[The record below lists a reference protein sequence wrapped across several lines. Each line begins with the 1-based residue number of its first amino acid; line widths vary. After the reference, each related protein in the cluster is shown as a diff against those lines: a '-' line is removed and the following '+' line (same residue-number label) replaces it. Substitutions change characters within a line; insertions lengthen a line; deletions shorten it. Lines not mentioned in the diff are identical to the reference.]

1 MRLRAVWIVTEVRAN
16 TAEVVAV
23 KADEGAAMIDARV
36 RANRWPREDQWRVKL
51 SGPHM
56 VEVEYA

>member
-1 MRLRAVWIVTEVRAN
+1 MRLRAVWIVTETRAN

-23 KADEGAAMIDARV
+23 KADEGAAMIAERV
-36 RANRWPREDQWRVKL
+36 RANRWPKDERWRVRR